1 MPTSDGGQ
9 QLQDMEIMD
18 DEDDR
23 VDHETWRE
31 AAGKVAHAPTTT
43 EREKLNKD
51 LSPLH
56 LL

>member
-18 DEDDR
+18 DEDDE